1 MINRLPRWLP
11 TFAELIEDLGLRPE
25 THPAVARALGVSE
38 RTIRRWIAGK
48 APRVARLSLWWL
60 SRYGYSEWACEM
72 ERRAYFPAAMA
83 RAVVDEARRA
93 SAPKPPQHPGE
104 QDEDRNR
111 SGAAPDAPPLKCML
125 RTLRVHRA

>member
-60 SRYGYSEWACEM
+60 SRYGYSARGPKHYDTLPRG
-72 ERRAYFPAAMA
+72 RRPLT
-83 RAVVDEARRA
+83 
-93 SAPKPPQHPGE
+93 PG
-104 QDEDRNR
+104 R
-111 SGAAPDAPPLKCML
+111 AAPLSRHPC
-125 RTLRVHRA
+125 